1 MNWKFWKKTPDQN
14 GGDAAKTSRSARPKD
29 LPEVVGRKMVVSMKM
44 DPDEV
49 WALKCVS
56 RPLEGRKKAYEFR
69 IFNPNKAVN
78 AGVAVKDWSSL
89 EDRPD
94 LILYS
99 GCHDKETG
107 SVEFSG
113 NA

>member
-14 GGDAAKTSRSARPKD
+14 GGKTTKTPRSARPKD
-29 LPEVVGRKMVVSMKM
+29 LPEVVGRKLVVSLKM
-44 DPDEV
+44 DPDVV

-56 RPLEGRKKAYEFR
+56 RPLEGRKKEYEFM
-69 IFNPNKAVN
+69 IFNPNRAIN
-78 AGVAVKDWSSL
+78 SGVAVKDWSTL

-94 LILYS
+94 LILCS
-99 GCHDKETG
+99 GHYNKETG

>member
-14 GGDAAKTSRSARPKD
+14 GGTAAHPPRSARPKD
-29 LPEVVGRKMVVSMKM
+29 LPEVVGRKMVVSLKM

-56 RPLEGRKKAYEFR
+56 RPLEGRKKQYEFR
-69 IFNPNKAVN
+69 IFSPNKAITS
-78 AGVAVKDWSSL
+78 GVAVKDWSSL

-94 LILYS
+94 LIMYS
-99 GCHDKETG
+99 GQYNKETG
-107 SVEFSG
+107 SVDFSE
-113 NA
+113 NS